1 MGKEKTSEKNMAD
14 TGRLEMSAEVSMLF
28 DFYGEMLTKRQQEV
42 IRLYHE
48 ENFSLTEIAEE
59 LGISRQAVHD
69 TLKKAEKALR
79 SYEERLGLV
88 ARLEN
93 SRKVIETTDRTI
105 EKLMA
110 GCSAE
115 DTLMKDLR
123 KIKKAIDSLEE

>member
-1 MGKEKTSEKNMAD
+1 MGKEKTIEKNTAD
-14 TGRLEMSAEVSMLF
+14 TGRLELSAKVSILF

-42 IRLYHE
+42 IRRYHE
-48 ENFSLTEIAEE
+48 ENFSLAEIAEE

-79 SYEERLGLV
+79 SYEDRLGLV
-88 ARLEN
+88 ARMEN

-105 EKLMA
+105 EKLMSK
-110 GCSAE
+110 CSDE
-115 DTLMKDLR
+115 SMMKDLK

>member
-1 MGKEKTSEKNMAD
+1 MGKGKTTEKNTAD
-14 TGRLEMSAEVSMLF
+14 ANRLELSAEVSMLF

-42 IRLYHE
+42 VRLYHE
-48 ENFSLTEIAEE
+48 ENFSLAEIAEE
-59 LGISRQAVHD
+59 LEISRQGVHD

-79 SYEERLGLV
+79 SYEDRLGLV
-88 ARLEN
+88 ARMEN

-110 GCSAE
+110 GCGAE
-115 DTLMKDLR
+115 DVLMKDLR

>member
-1 MGKEKTSEKNMAD
+1 MGKEKTTEKNMTD
-14 TGRLEMSAEVSMLF
+14 TGRPETAAEVSLLF

-59 LGISRQAVHD
+59 LEISRQAVHD

-88 ARLEN
+88 ERLEN
-93 SRKVIETTDRTI
+93 SRKVIETTDKTI

-115 DTLMKDLR
+115 DALMKDLR